1 MVHTRRSTTKPSQAA
16 VQVVSCWPV
25 QRAVRPNGPRSQA
38 LISSLVVRPVSSQ
51 PGAVCK
57 LDARVA
63 LVARRAYAY
72 LPRQVLI
79 DGDGTPRGSGE
90 HVDHL

>member
-1 MVHTRRSTTKPSQAA
+1 M
-16 VQVVSCWPV
+16 
-25 QRAVRPNGPRSQA
+25 
-38 LISSLVVRPVSSQ
+38 SSQ